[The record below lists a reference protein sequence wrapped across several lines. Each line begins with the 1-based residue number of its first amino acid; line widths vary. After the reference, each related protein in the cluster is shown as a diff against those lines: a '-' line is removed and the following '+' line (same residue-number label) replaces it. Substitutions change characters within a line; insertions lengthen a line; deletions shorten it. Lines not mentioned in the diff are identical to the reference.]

1 MEMAFPLSSD
11 SMAASWSRFASIS
24 SESLTSSLPRPSG
37 VTLLHSPLKA
47 FLAAATATS
56 TSFSV
61 ASATEQMTFSVEGLM
76 TSKDFLST
84 PSMNS
89 LLMKL

>member
-1 MEMAFPLSSD
+1 MVMAFPLSSD
-11 SMAASWSRFASIS
+11 SMAASWSMSASIS
-24 SESLTSSLPRPSG
+24 SDSLTSSLPRASG
-37 VTLLHSPLKA
+37 VVVLHSPSKA
-47 FLAAATATS
+47 LRAAATATS